1 MKRILKLLLVTIFIF
16 LISFSVQ
23 AKEKVTLYFFY
34 GDGCPHCAE
43 EEKVLLP
50 ELEKDKDLKIVKLE
64 TWYNEENMKLLDK
77 VNETYNLKSRGVPCN
92 IIGDTAISGYNE
104 YNANKIKRAIAYYK
118 ENNYV
123 DNIEKIKNN
132 EKVTIN
138 DKFDKEEDKTDK
150 ENTIDV
156 PLIGKFNVKNVS
168 ISTAAVLIGLVDGFN
183 PCAMWVLLFLI
194 STLIGM
200 KDRKKMLILGF
211 TFLLTSGLVY
221 FIIMFSWLNIVVSVS
236 TSIIFRTLIAIFAVV
251 AGIYNLY
258 NYYKSLKEDDG
269 CEVVSKEKR
278 KTIFKRIRKFT
289 HEKRF
294 IIAILGIMA
303 LAISVNIIE
312 LLCSA
317 GLPVVFSELLA
328 INNIS
333 GTKAILYNILYII
346 FFMLD
351 DIVVFLLA
359 VKTMDVVGFS
369 TKYNKYSHLI
379 GGLIMLLIG
388 LLLILKPE
396 WLMFNFK

>member
-1 MKRILKLLLVTIFIF
+1 MKKILKLFIVLIFTF
-16 LISFSVQ
+16 FISFSVS

-50 ELEKDKDLKIVKLE
+50 ELEKDKDIEIVKIE
-64 TWYNEENMKLLDK
+64 TWYSEENRELLNK
-77 VNETYNLKSRGVPCN
+77 VVDAYNIGSSGVPCN
-92 IIGDTAISGYNE
+92 IIGDTVVSGYNE
-104 YNANKIKRAIAYYK
+104 YNGNKIKRAIKYYK
-118 ENNYV
+118 EHDYIDYV
-123 DNIEKIKNN
+123 EKIKNG
-132 EKVTIN
+132 EEVSIN
-138 DKFDKEEDKTDK
+138 DKFEKQEQKTDK
-150 ENTIDV
+150 EATIDV
-156 PLIGKFNVKNVS
+156 PFLGKFNVKKLS
-168 ISTAAVLIGLVDGFN
+168 ISSAAVLIGLVDGFN

-200 KDRKKMLILGF
+200 KDRRKMIILGL
-211 TFLLTSGLVY
+211 TFLLTSGFVY
-221 FIIMFSWLNIVVSVS
+221 FLIMFSWLNIVISVS
-236 TSIIFRTLIAIFAVV
+236 TSMLFRTLIAIFAIA

-258 NYYKSLKEDDG
+258 NFYKNLKSDDG

-278 KTIFKRIRKFT
+278 KSIFKRIRKFT

-294 IIAILGIMA
+294 IIAILGIML
-303 LAISVNIIE
+303 LAVSVNIIE

-317 GLPVVFSELLA
+317 GLPVIFSELLA

-333 GTKAILYNILYII
+333 GTKAIFYNVLYIV

-351 DIVVFLLA
+351 DIIVFLLA

-379 GGLIMLLIG
+379 GGLIMLAIG
-388 LLLILKPE
+388 LLLILKPG
-396 WLMFNFK
+396 WLMFNF

>member
-1 MKRILKLLLVTIFIF
+1 MKRILKLLVLTIFIF

-23 AKEKVTLYFFY
+23 AKEQVTLYFFY

-43 EEKVLLP
+43 EEEYLMP
-50 ELEKDKDLKIVKLE
+50 DLEKDKDLKIVKLE
-64 TWYNEENMKLLDK
+64 TWQNKENSELLDK
-77 VNETYNLKSRGVPCN
+77 VGTAYGLERKGVPCN
-92 IIGDTAISGYNE
+92 VIGDTVISGYNE
-104 YNANKIKRAIAYYK
+104 YNANKIKRAISYYK
-118 ENNYV
+118 NHDYTDQV
-123 DNIEKIKNN
+123 EKIKNN
-132 EKVTIN
+132 EEVTIN
-138 DKFDKEEDKTDK
+138 DKFGKEEEKTDID
-150 ENTIDV
+150 NTIDV
-156 PLIGKFNVKNVS
+156 PFIGKFNVKKVS
-168 ISTAAVLIGLVDGFN
+168 ITTAAVLIGLVDGFN

-194 STLIGM
+194 TTLIGM
-200 KDRKKMLILGF
+200 KDRRKMLILGF
-211 TFLLTSGLVY
+211 TFLFTSALVY
-221 FIIMFSWLNIVVSVS
+221 FIIMFSWLHIVVSVS
-236 TSIIFRTLIAIFAVV
+236 TSILFRTLIAVFAIV

-258 NYYKSLKEDDG
+258 NYFKSLKEDDG

-278 KTIFKRIRKFT
+278 KTIFNRIRKFT

-328 INNIS
+328 INNIT
-333 GTKAILYNILYII
+333 GTKAILYNVLYVI

-351 DIVVFLLA
+351 DIIVFLLA

-379 GGLIMLLIG
+379 GGLIMLAIG
-388 LLLILKPE
+388 LLLILKPG
-396 WLMFNFK
+396 WLMFNF